1 MEVSREFVVCIKNT
15 DYPASLEVRKIYQVL
30 PDSKA
35 NRHQMI
41 RVIDESGEDYLYPN
55 SYFLPIELSAPLQ
68 QAILR
73 TSEVG

>member
-1 MEVSREFVVCIKNT
+1 MKFVVCIKNT
-15 DYPASLEVRKIYQVL
+15 GYAASLEVRKIYQVL

-55 SYFLPIELSAPLQ
+55 AYFMPIELSTPLQ
-68 QAILR
+68 QAIL
-73 TSEVG
+73 TNS